1 MVMADVT
8 RMPENAFGWVPTPA
22 IVAPIEFTLRRA
34 DYAALGGHIDRVRPL
49 ADILE
54 HERHRVVGWDAANP
68 WPLDGPDARAP

>member
-1 MVMADVT
+1 M
-8 RMPENAFGWVPTPA
+8 RMPQNAFGWVPTPA

-34 DYAALGGHIDRVRPL
+34 DYAALGGHVDRVRPL
-49 ADILE
+49 ADILA